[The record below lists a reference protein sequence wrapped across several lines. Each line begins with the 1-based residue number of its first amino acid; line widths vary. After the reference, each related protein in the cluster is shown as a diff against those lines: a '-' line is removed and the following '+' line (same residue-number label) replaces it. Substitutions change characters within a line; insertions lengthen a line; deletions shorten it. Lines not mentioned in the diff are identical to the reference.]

1 MRTLQGILSLSL
13 ILLFS
18 VRCSG
23 PRVIAFTG
31 GSPDFGSYYTYKI
44 EHPVSPEE
52 PDEEAKQFL
61 NRISDA
67 ISNQMNIKNY
77 EMTEVADIVITY
89 SLILDNKADYRMDRT
104 SGYGYN
110 NRYNYPSSTY
120 PYYVQKREYTE
131 GALLVELR
139 EGLDNSLIWQAS
151 LDMKY
156 NQKSSSKKKIDPVE
170 NAFITIFS
178 KYPYIAGNNQP
189 QYAENQ

>member
-1 MRTLQGILSLSL
+1 
-13 ILLFS
+13 
-18 VRCSG
+18 
-23 PRVIAFTG
+23 
-31 GSPDFGSYYTYKI
+31 
-44 EHPVSPEE
+44 
-52 PDEEAKQFL
+52 
-61 NRISDA
+61 
-67 ISNQMNIKNY
+67 
-77 EMTEVADIVITY
+77 
-89 SLILDNKADYRMDRT
+89 MDRT